1 MLQVCGKAFN
11 SRDNRNAH
19 RFVHSDKKPYECL
32 VCGLGFMRKP
42 LLYNHMNTA
51 GHQNDTIVVNQ
62 PRLTADDVITNIS
75 SSSAATAIPP
85 QLEMTIITD
94 EEGNQKL
101 IPTNS
106 LVSTFRYLIECFCT
120 FQCIKSSIRLLQS
133 QEVGGEQ
140 KLYLHE
146 MKEHIL
152 IPDEQNPT
160 QQANL
165 HIVMDGQV
173 EVRLFFFSF
182 FRFFFFLLGRHFIS
196 KRSDRIL

>member
-62 PRLTADDVITNIS
+62 PRLTADDVITNIGS
-75 SSSAATAIPP
+75 STATTAIPP

-106 LVSTFRYLIECFCT
+106 LVCS
-120 FQCIKSSIRLLQS
+120 
-133 QEVGGEQ
+133 
-140 KLYLHE
+140 LH
-146 MKEHIL
+146 
-152 IPDEQNPT
+152 D
-160 QQANL
+160 
-165 HIVMDGQV
+165 
-173 EVRLFFFSF
+173 
-182 FRFFFFLLGRHFIS
+182 
-196 KRSDRIL
+196 